1 MYMAIGCRYLCLNL
15 LRRRFAVET
24 DGIIDLH
31 GLIIFKEETT
41 MKDEFM
47 KLASRERIKRVQ
59 ILKEQGYSCKMISR
73 FLDIPETEVRFMV
86 RRE

>member
-1 MYMAIGCRYLCLNL
+1 MFMAIGCGYLYLNRLRYK
-15 LRRRFAVET
+15 FAIKT
-24 DGIIDLH
+24 RIIIDLH

-41 MKDEFM
+41 MKNEFM

-73 FLDIPETEVRFMV
+73 FLDIPEMEVRFMI